1 MNNSLR
7 NFSLM
12 LEALTELQPEI
23 EAAQAK
29 PVPRSPAPVVQAQAG
44 REPVG
49 TIRPAAPSLVDSLS
63 ELGPLPREAL
73 LLGLASDGLPVL
85 LNLHDPHPGPLLVV
99 ADPGTGKT
107 ALLQMI
113 AQAATELHTPGNV
126 QFGVVTNYPD
136 EWARLSDEKHCVG
149 IFPTYHDS
157 AVDFLSSLS
166 GWAHANKGNQQSI
179 LLLIDD
185 LESMNDLDFDARQ
198 SLRWLLLRGPSR
210 RVWPIITLNAERA
223 SQVEDWLEAFRTR
236 IFGNIQDDRTA
247 DSLTDIPGTS
257 LRHLQAGLQFALREG
272 DGWLKFWI
280 PEVSLVEYHEAEYRD
295 QQKDSE
301 I

>member
-1 MNNSLR
+1 MDNSLR

-12 LEALTELQPEI
+12 LEALAELQPEI
-23 EAAQAK
+23 QAAQQAK
-29 PVPRSPAPVVQAQAG
+29 PVPRSS
-44 REPVG
+44 REPAGAPLVASDEG
-49 TIRPAAPSLVDSLS
+49 ATRIRPAAPSLADSLS

-113 AQAATELHTPGNV
+113 ARAATEMHTPNDV
-126 QFGVVTNYPD
+126 QFGAITNHPD
-136 EWARLSDEKHCVG
+136 EWGYLADEKHGVG
-149 IFPTYHDS
+149 VFPTYHDS
-157 AVDFLSSLS
+157 AMDFLSSLS
-166 GWAHANKGNQQSI
+166 GWAHANKGGQQSI

-198 SLRWLLLRGPSR
+198 TLRWLLLRGPAR

-223 SQVEDWLEAFRTR
+223 SEVEDWLEAFRTR
-236 IFGNIQDDRTA
+236 IFGQIRDDHTA
-247 DSLTDIPGTS
+247 DKLTGIPGST

-272 DGWLKFWI
+272 NDWLKFWI
-280 PEVSLVEYHEAEYRD
+280 PE
-295 QQKDSE
+295 